1 MLIRGVVSSPVRGV
15 VGSGFGEG
23 GDPLLSLF
31 ANGEQGFLFDGFSDL
46 SQLFTTAAGSTN
58 VAANNDPVGRA
69 VARAG
74 GNNATA
80 ANDAFRPVWIAS
92 SGKPY
97 LQPDGSDDRLATG
110 FLPNASGAGLTLAF
124 AGRINADNQAAIGGG
139 ASNNSKRA
147 FLALTN
153 EGRAS
158 FGWGTSV
165 SAGDNLHG
173 QNITMLMTGDGAGR
187 RGWVNGVEIT
197 LAPPVGAPDGTGG
210 GIALCAYNNAGVT
223 ASFQAGRLYGAL
235 ALNRKLTAAEIP
247 AVNTRLG
254 ALL

>member
-1 MLIRGVVSSPVRGV
+1 MGAV
-15 VGSGFGEG
+15 FG
-23 GDPLLSLF
+23 GDPLLALF

-58 VAANNDPVGRA
+58 VVANNDPVGRA

-74 GNNATA
+74 GSSATA
-80 ANDAFRPVWIAS
+80 TNDAFRPRWIANG
-92 SGKPY
+92 GKPY
-97 LQPDGSDDRLATG
+97 LLPDASDDRLATG

-124 AGRINADNQAAIGGG
+124 AGRINGDVQAALGGG
-139 ASNNSKRA
+139 ASTNNKRA

-165 SAGDNLHG
+165 FAGENLHG

-187 RGWVNGVEIT
+187 RGWVNGVEVI
-197 LAPPVGAPDGTGG
+197 LASPVGAPDGTGG
-210 GIALCAYNNAGVT
+210 GVALCAFNNGGAAT
-223 ASFQAGRLYGAL
+223 SFQGGRLYGAL
-235 ALNRKLTAAEIP
+235 ALNRKLTAAEIA